1 MTLQSLL
8 VSPFQRDHDT
18 YWLTSLRG
26 VAALG
31 VVFAHIHGFFPDAP
45 RLAKLLMES
54 GRHGVQLFFILSAF
68 SIALSLSRGRDTF
81 GAYMTRRFFR
91 IFPLYAA
98 VLLAI
103 WALGLNGSSWGTK
116 FGVQPDG
123 YSLFL
128 HLSLLN
134 LLDVRHAN
142 NFIGAEWSISIE
154 FFYYF
159 CLPLMVALARTS
171 LWRLAGLTAAITA
184 LAFVVPFR
192 TLQTNHSLMLL
203 WSFPVYAAI
212 YAWGAALVVRVDT
225 VRPWL
230 RRYLRSDDIAL
241 GVLTTVLLAMV
252 WLDIPGKPVAIVV
265 GFGLLFAAL
274 QGDGVWLRRLLGN
287 RVLMFLGNISFS
299 IYLIHFVLLN
309 NIPFATL
316 GWGALT
322 GWAIVG
328 LVIGSSYL
336 LYCLIEKPFLDWGRR
351 LARGGVGTGS

>member
-1 MTLQSLL
+1 MTLKSLL
-8 VSPFQRDHDT
+8 VSPFQSDHDT

-45 RLAKLLMES
+45 RWAKLLMET

-68 SIALSLSRGRDTF
+68 SIAISLNRGVGGF

-91 IFPLYAA
+91 IFPLYAV

-103 WALGLNGSSWGTK
+103 WALALNGSPWGTR
-116 FGVQPDG
+116 FGVEPDA

-142 NFIGAEWSISIE
+142 NFIGTEWSISIE

-159 CLPLMVALARTS
+159 CLPLMVGLARTS
-171 LWRLAGLTAAITA
+171 LWKLAGLTVAITS

-203 WSFPVYAAI
+203 WSFPIYAAI
-212 YAWGAALVVRVDT
+212 YAYGALLVVRADAL
-225 VRPWL
+225 RPRL
-230 RRYLRSDDIAL
+230 RRFLRSDDMAL
-241 GVLTTVLLAMV
+241 GVMAAVLLAMV
-252 WLDIPGKPVAIVV
+252 LLDIPGKPVAIVV
-265 GFGLLFAAL
+265 GFGLLFATL

-287 RVLMFLGNISFS
+287 GVLMFLGNISFS

-316 GWGALT
+316 GWGAWT

-328 LVIGSSYL
+328 LVIASSYL
-336 LYCLIEKPFLDWGRR
+336 LYCLIEKPFLDLGRR
-351 LARGGVGTGS
+351 LARR